1 MKNMFPMKNVK
12 NETFEKICLFEG
24 KQALSAEVAK
34 LTCLL
39 I

>member
-1 MKNMFPMKNVK
+1 MKHLKKSVYLK
-12 NETFEKICLFEG
+12 ASKR
-24 KQALSAEVAK
+24 ALSAEVAK